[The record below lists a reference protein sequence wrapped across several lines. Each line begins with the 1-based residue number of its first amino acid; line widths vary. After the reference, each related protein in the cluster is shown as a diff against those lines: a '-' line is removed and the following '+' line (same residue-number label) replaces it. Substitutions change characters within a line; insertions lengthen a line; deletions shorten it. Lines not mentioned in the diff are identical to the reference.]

1 MISIIT
7 ATEASIL
14 TRFTHMQSNDDNSCG
29 ALIPASFVVC
39 PRVETAQ
46 EIVEQLSKTS
56 QDGLIV

>member
-1 MISIIT
+1 
-7 ATEASIL
+7 
-14 TRFTHMQSNDDNSCG
+14 MQPNDDNPCG
-29 ALIPASFVVC
+29 ALIPASFSVC